1 MKISLTTRAW
11 AQCHTAFA
19 EVGLAAA
26 RPELHKLCR
35 HAANENDAATTE
47 SLAKFFPA
55 GAMATS
61 GLRNLVKWLET
72 LGLAKDGRLTKAGSA
87 LADDPGGK
95 VYIPEK
101 NLFRLAVLSHAATGT
116 VLCRLTRKAP
126 KELYG
131 TNFAELTQGQTEA
144 IPADCQLTPGSD
156 YIALQDQE
164 AFRFIGYCG
173 GDRVAI
179 RHRPT
184 PLEINLS
191 IQGDAV
197 KAEVHWKLRSKDAES
212 KSQAASPELVARLP
226 EVIQDICQRSPKGR
240 WNGERLEGRFA
251 DFTPDE
257 RKQFKGSLNFTEG
270 LADVTFLGEIQSA
283 QISELPLRPCDQT
296 EAELWVNE
304 RVHLL
309 PLGQPR
315 TRSQLIALI
324 NRNLEKHEAI
334 FQGYRGTIPP
344 NSTLAQG
351 AWTSEDPAKRGDYW
365 NLQAPL
371 DLAPREAAE
380 LDTPVDLYAP
390 SHRRK
395 GNLAQSTGLT
405 IEHHQ
410 LLEYP
415 ELLEALWGEA
425 EVPAEILLCDRHMFA
440 YPQSEQLPKLLAAMR
455 TLWPHCRI
463 ELWYSDHKDIKNNA
477 KLIEDCKHQGHKVQ
491 TIPAPIRDGKIHD
504 RFLLLKHPSRPLAV
518 WGASNTLLN
527 AREIDGKLRWPQV
540 NLTRMKPQQAH
551 TQIRNWAK

>member
-1 MKISLTTRAW
+1 MKISLTTRAM

-19 EVGLAAA
+19 EIGLATT

-35 HAANENDAATTE
+35 HAVSENGAVTTE
-47 SLAKFFPA
+47 SLHKFFPE
-55 GAMATS
+55 GAVAAS
-61 GLRNLVKWLET
+61 GLSNLVKWLET

-87 LADDPGGK
+87 LADDPQGK
-95 VYIPEK
+95 VYLPEK

-131 TNFAELTQGQTEA
+131 TNFTELTEGQTEA
-144 IPADCQLTPGSD
+144 IPADCQLTSGSD

-164 AFRFIGYCG
+164 SFRFIGYCG
-173 GDRVAI
+173 DPVAI
-179 RHRPT
+179 RHRPA

-197 KAEVHWKLRSKDAES
+197 KAEVHWKLRSKES
-212 KSQAASPELVARLP
+212 VSEAQAASPELVAHLP
-226 EVIQDICQRSPKGR
+226 EVIQDICRRSPKGR
-240 WNGERLEGRFA
+240 WNGNRLEGRFA

-270 LADVTFLGEIQSA
+270 LADVTFLGEIQSV

-304 RVHLL
+304 RVHML

-344 NSTLAQG
+344 NSALAQG
-351 AWTSEDPAKRGDYW
+351 AWTNEDPNKRGDYW
-365 NLQAPL
+365 HLQAPL

-380 LDTPVDLYAP
+380 LDTAIDLFAP
-390 SHRRK
+390 GHRRS

-415 ELLEALWGEA
+415 ELLVALWGEEEA
-425 EVPAEILLCDRHMFA
+425 PTEILLCDRHMFA
-440 YPQSEQLPKLLAAMR
+440 NPQSEQLPRLLEAIQVK
-455 TLWPHCRI
+455 WPNAQI
-463 ELWYSDHKDIKNNA
+463 ELWYADHKDFKNNA
-477 KLIEDCKHQGHKVQ
+477 QLIADCKQQGFKVQ
-491 TIPAPIRDGKIHD
+491 TTPAPIRGGKIHD
-504 RFLLLKHPSRPLAV
+504 RFLLLKHPVQPLAV
-518 WGASNTLLN
+518 WGASNSLLS
-527 AREIDGKLRWPQV
+527 ARALDGKLLWPQV
-540 NLTRMKPQQAH
+540 NLTRMKPEQTH
-551 TQIRNWAK
+551 SQIRSWAQ

>member
-1 MKISLTTRAW
+1 MKITLTTRAL

-19 EVGLAAA
+19 EIGLAAD

-35 HAANENDAATTE
+35 HAANKSCAVTTE
-47 SLAKFFPA
+47 SLAKFFPD
-55 GAMATS
+55 GAIAPS
-61 GLRNLVKWLET
+61 GLRNLVKWMEV
-72 LGLAKDGRLTKAGSA
+72 LGLAKDGRLTKAGAA
-87 LADDPGGK
+87 LADDPQGK
-95 VYIPEK
+95 VFIPEK
-101 NLFRLAVLSHAATGT
+101 NLFRLAVLSHVATGT
-116 VLCRLTRKAP
+116 VLCRLTRKPP
-126 KELYG
+126 KDLYG
-131 TNFAELTQGQTEA
+131 TNFNFSELTEGQTEP
-144 IPADCQLTPGSD
+144 IQVDCQLTPGVD
-156 YIALQDQE
+156 YVGLQDQQ

-173 GDRVAI
+173 EPVAI
-179 RHRPT
+179 RHRPAPQDLHLVVQGT
-184 PLEINLS
+184 PD
-191 IQGDAV
+191 Q
-197 KAEVHWKLRSKDAES
+197 AEVHWKLRGNES

-226 EVIQDICQRSPKGR
+226 EIIQDICQRSPKGR

-251 DFTPDE
+251 DFNPEE
-257 RKQFKGSLNFTEG
+257 RKQFKGFLNFTEG
-270 LADVTFLGEIQSA
+270 LADVTFLGEIQSV
-283 QISELPLRPCDQT
+283 QISEIPLRPIDQT

-334 FQGYRGTIPP
+334 FHGYRGTIPP

-371 DLAPREAAE
+371 DLAPRAAAE
-380 LDTPVDLYAP
+380 LDTPVDLFAP
-390 SHRRK
+390 GHRRK

-425 EVPAEILLCDRHMFA
+425 EAPAEILLCDRHMFA
-440 YPQSEQLPKLLAAMR
+440 HPQSEQLPKLLAAMR

-463 ELWYSDHKDIKNNA
+463 ELWYSDYKDIKNNA
-477 KLIEDCKHQGHKVQ
+477 KLIEECRQQGRKVQ

-504 RFLLLKHPSRPLAV
+504 RFLLLKHPNRPLAV

-527 AREIDGKLRWPQV
+527 AREIDDKLRWPQV

-551 TQIRNWAK
+551 TQIQNWAK

>member
-1 MKISLTTRAW
+1 MKISLTTRAM

-19 EVGLAAA
+19 EIGLAVA

-35 HAANENDAATTE
+35 HAASENGAVTTE
-47 SLAKFFPA
+47 SLNRFFPE
-55 GAMATS
+55 GAVAAS
-61 GLRNLVKWLET
+61 GLGNLVKWLET

-87 LADDPGGK
+87 LADDPQGK
-95 VYIPEK
+95 VYLPEK

-131 TNFAELTQGQTEA
+131 TNFTELTEGQTEA

-173 GDRVAI
+173 DPVAI
-179 RHRPT
+179 RHRPA

-197 KAEVHWKLRSKDAES
+197 KADVHWKLRSKES
-212 KSQAASPELVARLP
+212 VSEAQAASPELVAHLP
-226 EVIQDICQRSPKGR
+226 EVIQDICRRSPKGR
-240 WNGERLEGRFA
+240 WNGDRLEGRFA

-257 RKQFKGSLNFTEG
+257 RKHFKGSVNFTEG
-270 LADVTFLGEIQSA
+270 LADVTFLGEIQSV
-283 QISELPLRPCDQT
+283 QISELPLRPIDQT

-324 NRNLEKHEAI
+324 NRNLEEHEAI

-351 AWTSEDPAKRGDYW
+351 AWTNEDPTKRGDYW

-380 LDTPVDLYAP
+380 LDSPVDVFAP
-390 SHRRK
+390 SQRRP
-395 GNLAQSTGLT
+395 GNVAQSTGLT

-415 ELLEALWGEA
+415 ELLEALWDVEEA
-425 EVPAEILLCDRHMFA
+425 PAEILLCDRHMFA
-440 YPQSEQLPKLLAAMR
+440 HPQSIQLPRLLEAIQR
-455 TLWPHCRI
+455 KWPNAQI
-463 ELWYSDHKDIKNNA
+463 ELWYSDHKDFKNDA
-477 KLIEDCKHQGHKVQ
+477 QLIADCRQQGFKAQ
-491 TIPAPIRDGKIHD
+491 TTPAPIRGGKIHD
-504 RFLLLKHPSRPLAV
+504 RFLLLKHPVQPLAV
-518 WGASNTLLN
+518 WGASNSLLS
-527 AREIDGKLRWPQV
+527 ARNQDGKLLWPQV

-551 TQIRNWAK
+551 TQIQNWAK

>member
-1 MKISLTTRAW
+1 MKISLSTRAM

-19 EVGLAAA
+19 EIGLAAT

-35 HAANENDAATTE
+35 HAASENGAVTTE
-47 SLAKFFPA
+47 SLHKFFPE
-55 GAMATS
+55 GAMASS

-87 LADDPGGK
+87 LADDPQGK

-131 TNFAELTQGQTEA
+131 TNFAELTEGQTEA
-144 IPADCQLTPGSD
+144 IPADYQLAPGSD

-173 GDRVAI
+173 DPVAI
-179 RHRPT
+179 RHRPA

-191 IQGDAV
+191 IQGDAA
-197 KAEVHWKLRSKDAES
+197 KADVHWKLRSKDSVSEA
-212 KSQAASPELVARLP
+212 QAASPELVAHLP
-226 EVIQDICQRSPKGR
+226 AVIQDICRRSPKGR
-240 WNGERLEGRFA
+240 WNGDRLEGRFA

-324 NRNLEKHEAI
+324 NRNLEKHEPI
-334 FQGYRGTIPP
+334 FLGYRGTIPP

-380 LDTPVDLYAP
+380 LDTPVDLFAP
-390 SHRRK
+390 GHRRK
-395 GNLAQSTGLT
+395 GNLTQSTGLT
-405 IEHHQ
+405 IDHHL
-410 LLEYP
+410 LLEYD
-415 ELLEALWGEA
+415 ELLQQLWEWPEA
-425 EVPAEILLCDRHMFA
+425 PTNILLCDRHMFA
-440 YPQSEQLPKLLAAMR
+440 PPQSQQLPKFLAAVR
-455 TLWPHCRI
+455 AKWPGSQV
-463 ELWYSDHKDIKNNA
+463 ELWYSDHRETKNDP
-477 KLIEDCKHQGHKVQ
+477 KLLADCKQRGHKVEVM
-491 TIPAPIRDGKIHD
+491 PASITDGKIHD
-504 RFLLLKHPSRPLAV
+504 RFLLLKHPAQPLGA
-518 WGASNTLLN
+518 WDASNTLLS
-527 AREIDGKLRWPQV
+527 ARAIDGQLRWPQLC
-540 NLTRMKPQQAH
+540 LTRIKAKQAH
-551 TQIRNWAK
+551 PEIHNWAK

>member
-1 MKISLTTRAW
+1 MKISLTTRAM

-19 EVGLAAA
+19 EIGLAVA

-35 HAANENDAATTE
+35 HAASENGAVTPE
-47 SLAKFFPA
+47 SLNRFFPE

-61 GLRNLVKWLET
+61 GLRNLVKWLEV
-72 LGLAKDGRLTKAGSA
+72 LGLAKDGRLTKTGSA
-87 LADDPGGK
+87 LVDDPQGK

-101 NLFRLAVLSHAATGT
+101 SLFRLAVLSHAATGT

-131 TNFAELTQGQTEA
+131 TDFTELTEGQTEA

-164 AFRFIGYCG
+164 AFRFISYCG
-173 GDRVAI
+173 DPVAI
-179 RHRPT
+179 RHRPA

-197 KAEVHWKLRSKDAES
+197 KAEVHWKLRSKDSASEA
-212 KSQAASPELVARLP
+212 QAASPELVAHLP
-226 EVIQDICQRSPKGR
+226 EVIQDICRRSPKGR
-240 WNGERLEGRFA
+240 WNGDRLEGRFA

-270 LADVTFLGEIQSA
+270 LTDVTFLGEIQSA

-334 FQGYRGTIPP
+334 FHGYRGTIPT
-344 NSTLAQG
+344 NSALAQG
-351 AWTSEDPAKRGDYW
+351 AWTSEDPNKRGDYW
-365 NLQAPL
+365 HLQAPL
-371 DLAPREAAE
+371 DLAPREVAE
-380 LDTPVDLYAP
+380 LDTPIDLFAP
-390 SHRRK
+390 GHRRK

-405 IEHHQ
+405 IEHHR
-410 LLEYP
+410 LLEYS

-425 EVPAEILLCDRHMFA
+425 DIPAEILLCDRHMFA
-440 YPQSEQLPKLLAAMR
+440 YPQSEQLPNFLEAIRAK
-455 TLWPHCRI
+455 WPSSQI
-463 ELWYSDHKDIKNNA
+463 ELWYSDYKDVKNSA
-477 KLIEDCKHQGHKVQ
+477 QLIADCKHQGCKVQ
-491 TIPAPIRDGKIHD
+491 TIPAPLRDGKIHD
-504 RFLLLKHPSRPLAV
+504 RFLLLKSPARPLAV

-527 AREIDGKLRWPQV
+527 ARAIDGQLRWPQV
-540 NLTRMKPQQAH
+540 NLTSMKPEQTH
-551 TQIRNWAK
+551 SQIRSWAQ

>member
-1 MKISLTTRAW
+1 MKISLTTRAM

-19 EVGLAAA
+19 EIGLAVA

-35 HAANENDAATTE
+35 HAASENDAVTTE
-47 SLAKFFPA
+47 SLHKFFPE

-87 LADDPGGK
+87 LADDPQGK

-131 TNFAELTQGQTEA
+131 TNFAELTEGQTEA
-144 IPADCQLTPGSD
+144 IPADCQLAPGSD

-164 AFRFIGYCG
+164 AFRFISYCG
-173 GDRVAI
+173 DPVAI
-179 RHRPT
+179 RHRPA

-197 KAEVHWKLRSKDAES
+197 KADVHWKLRSKDSVSEA
-212 KSQAASPELVARLP
+212 QAASPELVARLP

-240 WNGERLEGRFA
+240 WNGDRLEGRFA

-304 RVHLL
+304 RVHIL

-334 FQGYRGTIPP
+334 FHGYRGTIPT
-344 NSTLAQG
+344 NSALAQG
-351 AWTSEDPAKRGDYW
+351 AWTSEDPNKRGDYW
-365 NLQAPL
+365 HLQAPL

-380 LDTPVDLYAP
+380 LDTAIDLFAP
-390 SHRRK
+390 GHRRT

-410 LLEYP
+410 LLEYS

-425 EVPAEILLCDRHMFA
+425 DIPAEILLCDRHMFA
-440 YPQSEQLPKLLAAMR
+440 YPQSEQLPKFLEAVRAK
-455 TLWPHCRI
+455 WPSSQI
-463 ELWYSDHKDIKNNA
+463 ELWYSDYKDVKNSA
-477 KLIEDCKHQGHKVQ
+477 QLIADCKQQGCKVQ
-491 TIPAPIRDGKIHD
+491 TIPAPLRDGKIHD
-504 RFLLLKHPSRPLAV
+504 RFLLLKSPARPLAV

-527 AREIDGKLRWPQV
+527 ARAIDGQLRWPQV
-540 NLTRMKPQQAH
+540 NLTSMKPEQTH
-551 TQIRNWAK
+551 SQIRSWAQ

>member
-1 MKISLTTRAW
+1 MKISLSTRAM

-19 EVGLAAA
+19 EIGLAVA

-35 HAANENDAATTE
+35 HAASENDAVTTE
-47 SLAKFFPA
+47 SLHKFFPE

-61 GLRNLVKWLET
+61 GLRNLVKWLEV
-72 LGLAKDGRLTKAGSA
+72 LGLAKDGRLTKTGSA
-87 LADDPGGK
+87 LVDDPQGK

-101 NLFRLAVLSHAATGT
+101 SLFRLAVLSHAATGT

-131 TNFAELTQGQTEA
+131 TDFTELTEGQTEA

-164 AFRFIGYCG
+164 AFRFISYCG
-173 GDRVAI
+173 DPVAI
-179 RHRPT
+179 RHRPA

-191 IQGDAV
+191 IQGDAA
-197 KAEVHWKLRSKDAES
+197 KEVHWKLRSKDSVSEA
-212 KSQAASPELVARLP
+212 QAASPELVAHLP
-226 EVIQDICQRSPKGR
+226 AVIQDICRRSPKGR
-240 WNGERLEGRFA
+240 WNGDRLEGRFA

-257 RKQFKGSLNFTEG
+257 RKQFKCSLNFTEG

-334 FQGYRGTIPP
+334 FLGYRGTIPP

-380 LDTPVDLYAP
+380 LDTPVDLFAP

-425 EVPAEILLCDRHMFA
+425 EAPAEILLCDRHMFA
-440 YPQSEQLPKLLAAMR
+440 QPQSEQLPNFLEAIRAK
-455 TLWPHCRI
+455 WPSSQI
-463 ELWYSDHKDIKNNA
+463 ELWYSDYKDVKNSA
-477 KLIEDCKHQGHKVQ
+477 QLIADCKQKGCKVQ
-491 TIPAPIRDGKIHD
+491 TIPAPLRDGKIHD
-504 RFLLLKHPSRPLAV
+504 RFLLLKSPARPLAV

-527 AREIDGKLRWPQV
+527 ARAIDGQLRWPQV
-540 NLTRMKPQQAH
+540 NLTSMKPEQTH
-551 TQIRNWAK
+551 SQIRSWAQ

>member
-1 MKISLTTRAW
+1 MKITLTTRAL

-19 EVGLAAA
+19 EIGLADT

-35 HAANENDAATTE
+35 HAAGENNEVSAE
-47 SLAKFFPA
+47 SLAKFFPE
-55 GAMATS
+55 GAIATS
-61 GLRNLVKWLET
+61 GLRNLAKWMEV

-87 LADDPGGK
+87 LTDDPQGK
-95 VYIPEK
+95 VFIPEK

-116 VLCRLTRKAP
+116 VLCRLTRKNP
-126 KELYG
+126 KDLHG
-131 TNFAELTQGQTEA
+131 TSFSQLTEGQTEP
-144 IPADCQLTPGSD
+144 IPVDCQLTPGAD
-156 YIALQDQE
+156 YVGLQDQE

-173 GDRVAI
+173 DPVAI
-179 RHRPT
+179 RHRPA
-184 PLEINLS
+184 PLDINLF
-191 IQGDAV
+191 IQGDVV

-251 DFTPDE
+251 DFNPEE
-257 RKQFKGSLNFTEG
+257 RKQFKGFLNFTEE
-270 LADVTFLGEIQSA
+270 LTDVAFLGEIQSV
-283 QISELPLRPCDQT
+283 QISEIPLRPIDQT
-296 EAELWVNE
+296 EAELWINE

-309 PLGQPR
+309 HLGQPR

-334 FQGYRGTIPP
+334 FHGYRGTIPP
-344 NSTLAQG
+344 SSTLAQG

-371 DLAPREAAE
+371 DLAPRESAE
-380 LDTPVDLYAP
+380 LDTPVDLFAP
-390 SHRRK
+390 GHRRK

-463 ELWYSDHKDIKNNA
+463 ELWHSDYKDIKNNA
-477 KLIEDCKHQGHKVQ
+477 KLIEDCKQQGHKVQ

-551 TQIRNWAK
+551 TQIQNWAK